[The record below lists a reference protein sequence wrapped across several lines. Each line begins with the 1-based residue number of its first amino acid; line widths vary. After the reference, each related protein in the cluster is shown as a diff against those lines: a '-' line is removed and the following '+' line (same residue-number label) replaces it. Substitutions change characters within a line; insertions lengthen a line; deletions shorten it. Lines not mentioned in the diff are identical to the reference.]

1 MINTDKENQDKYI
14 TVAQTDQSEVSERKE
29 TLEVTQAAEVIEEEV
44 TNAPTIEVTES
55 ETG

>member
-1 MINTDKENQDKYI
+1 MINTGKENQDKYI

-29 TLEVTQAAEVIEEEV
+29 TSEVTQAAEVIEEEV

>member
-29 TLEVTQAAEVIEEEV
+29 TSEVTQAAEVIEEKV